1 VYYHKVDFW
10 TIFISA
16 LISTI
21 ATTIIGL
28 LLGRQFVQYI
38 KRITA
43 LYALL
48 PIVIIAV
55 AGLSQILINVGKED
69 YTAASETSLQ
79 TAQTLLNP
87 LQIIKLYLSEFA
99 GILAGIV
106 VTLITKLIKSGI
118 KNRRW

>member
-1 VYYHKVDFW
+1 MDFW